1 MSKTGLSGGFLGTL
15 LETLLKT
22 GLPLKKNV
30 LKPLTKSVLIPLGLT
45 AAALATDASIQK
57 KLFGSG
63 MTTLVNSNEEM
74 HDIIKIIKSL
84 EESSLLI
91 KSASKTIKN

>member
-1 MSKTGLSGGFLGTL
+1 MSKTGLSGGFLRTL

-22 GLPLKKNV
+22 GLPLNKNV
-30 LKPLTKSVLIPLGLT
+30 LKPLTKSVLILLGLT
-45 AAALATDASIQK
+45 AAAPATDASIQK

-74 HDIIKIIKSL
+74 HDIIKIVKSL
-84 EESSLLI
+84 E
-91 KSASKTIKN
+91 NPVY